1 MLENGKRNSAL
12 LKWLGIKT
20 VEQVNQKGG
29 AFFTRAFDRRV
40 HRALTLIGLALF
52 IFVALGMFVNW
63 PSHREAGYMPVQ
75 PIEYS
80 HKTHPGT
87 LGIECE
93 YCHSN
98 ASKGPNATVPPLST
112 CMNCHQ
118 DVEPKRPDG
127 KLKPGMKILL
137 DHWKQKKP
145 IVWTKVHVL
154 ADFVFFDHR
163 RHVAKDIECQQCH
176 GPVETFLHMKRTFAL
191 KMRWCLNCHMEKEQV
206 RDSQGGTVIKQKAP
220 VHCATCH
227 R

>member
-1 MLENGKRNSAL
+1 MTDNDASTPKRL
-12 LKWLGIKT
+12 RKFGIKT
-20 VEQVNQKGG
+20 VAEANARKGT
-29 AFFTRAFDRRV
+29 FFTRAFDRRV
-40 HRALTLIGLALF
+40 YRALILIGLALF
-52 IFVALGMFVNW
+52 IFVALGVFVNW
-63 PSHREAGYMPVQ
+63 PSHREAGYMPAQ

-112 CMNCHQ
+112 CMKCHEEVQ
-118 DVEPKRPDG
+118 PKGPDG
-127 KLKPGMKILL
+127 KLKPGMKTLL
-137 DHWKQKKP
+137 DHWKRKQP

-154 ADFVFFDHR
+154 ADFVYFDHS
-163 RHVAKDIECQQCH
+163 RHVAKDIKCQRCH
-176 GPVETFLHMKRTFAL
+176 GPVETFLHMKRVYGL
-191 KMRWCLNCHMEKEQV
+191 KMRWCLNCHMEEEQV
-206 RDSQGGTVIKQKAP
+206 EDKQGTLQWKQKAP